1 MSITPGSSAE
11 ALPGG
16 SDDEFIL
23 RDDDSIGVIIN
34 GHNLNDSGKLIPK
47 LLIPRNP
54 SQNANEESNKS
65 LKDPI
70 PQGLPNEIAATIRTL
85 LCQIGEDTNREGLR
99 KTPDRYAKA
108 IQFFTKGYKE
118 KANEVL
124 NGAIFNEEIEDM
136 VIVSDIDVFSLCEH
150 HMLPFFGK
158 VHIGYIPNGRVLG
171 LSKFSRIVE
180 IFARRLQVQERLTT
194 QIADAIE
201 DALQPL
207 GVAVIIEC
215 KHMCMIMRGVEKTG
229 SLTSTQCM
237 RGVLKDG
244 VKERKNFHALLE
256 LRKRS

>member
-1 MSITPGSSAE
+1 MSVTPDPSAE
-11 ALPGG
+11 ALHGG
-16 SDDEFIL
+16 SGDEFIL
-23 RDDDSIGVIIN
+23 RDDNIIDEIIN
-34 GHNLNDSGKLIPK
+34 GHNLNDLGKLILK
-47 LLIPRNP
+47 LLISRNP
-54 SQNANEESNKS
+54 SQNANEGSSQS
-65 LKDPI
+65 LNDPI

-85 LCQIGEDTNREGLR
+85 LCQIGEDANREGLR

-108 IQFFTKGYKE
+108 LQFLTKGYRE
-118 KANEVL
+118 KISDVVND
-124 NGAIFNEEIEDM
+124 AIFNENAEDM

-215 KHMCMIMRGVEKTG
+215 KHMCMMMRGVEKTG

-244 VKERKNFHALLE
+244 VKERKNFHALLG
-256 LRKRS
+256 LRKLS